1 MAQSHSFAC
10 RWNQLVLINGME
22 KKETKTA
29 VLCSLFSNLCC
40 LFPLDMFRTTY
51 SKQVPGIVYQVRYLL
66 LSTYC
71 TRHDMYRIDT
81 LYQVRAVGVFV
92 AHNHLQ
98 PIAEIAKISRET
110 HGTLRHCYLKASPP
124 TTSSDSCIV

>member
-29 VLCSLFSNLCC
+29 VLCSLFGNLCC

-81 LYQVRAVGVFV
+81 LYQVRAVGVFDPATTQGHV
-92 AHNHLQ
+92 RHTCRRILALQ
-98 PIAEIAKISRET
+98 LQHS
-110 HGTLRHCYLKASPP
+110 Y
-124 TTSSDSCIV
+124 